1 MSLLSASVLSRASFC
16 LARRTDATSQNN
28 RLKPSPLSLTMHFF
42 CVAFYS
48 IWLLFTA
55 PRSDKRRPS
64 VLEYP
69 ALTIKSAQVFWTACV
84 VLLPYMWNEFQM

>member
-1 MSLLSASVLSRASFC
+1 
-16 LARRTDATSQNN
+16 
-28 RLKPSPLSLTMHFF
+28 MHFF